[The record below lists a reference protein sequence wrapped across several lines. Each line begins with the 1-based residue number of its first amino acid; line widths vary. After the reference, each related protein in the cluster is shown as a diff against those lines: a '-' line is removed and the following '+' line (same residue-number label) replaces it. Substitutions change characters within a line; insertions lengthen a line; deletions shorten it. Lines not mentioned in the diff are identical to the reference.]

1 MTELQSKLVD
11 VLGWFHD
18 FCQKNGLKYYI
29 IAGTLLGAVRHKG
42 FIPWDDDI
50 DVGMPRPEYERLRAM
65 AKEKQDGRFRFE
77 FPSLDNK
84 EYPYTYGKVYDT
96 TTTFNEKLRKIVKRG
111 IYLDIFP
118 IDGIGDDKE
127 TAIKNYKPIERRI
140 NLNSMISCAFL
151 KRRSLKKNLAIA
163 LGRVIS
169 PLFVSKRKLVKK
181 IDDLCKS
188 RDFESSK
195 IVSNLLGGSG
205 AKGMMPKEY
214 FGEPTPIQFESLTVY
229 GLQQP
234 EKYLSS
240 MYGDYM
246 TLPPEDK
253 RVSLHDAVYCDLNK
267 SYLE

>member
-18 FCQKNGLKYYI
+18 FCQKNRLKYYI

-50 DVGMPRPEYERLRAM
+50 DVGMPRPDYEKLRSM

-96 TTTFNEKLRKIVKRG
+96 TTTFNEKLRKIVRRG

-127 TAIKNYKPIERRI
+127 TAIKNYKSIKWRI

-163 LGRVIS
+163 VGRVIS
-169 PLFVSKRKLVKK
+169 PLFVRKRKLVKK
-181 IDDLCKS
+181 IDDLCK
-188 RDFESSK
+188 RYDFESSK

-214 FGEPTPIQFESLTVY
+214 FGEPTLIQFESLTVY

-253 RVSLHDAVYCDLNK
+253 RVSLHDSVYCDLNK

>member
-11 VLGWFHD
+11 VLSWFHD
-18 FCQKNGLKYYI
+18 FCEKNGFKYYI

-96 TTTFNEKLRKIVKRG
+96 TTTFNEKLRKIVRRG

-127 TAIKNYKPIERRI
+127 TAIKNYKSIKWRI

-163 LGRVIS
+163 VGRVIS
-169 PLFVSKRKLVKK
+169 PLFVRKRKLVKK
-181 IDDLCKS
+181 IDDLCK
-188 RDFESSK
+188 RYDFESSK

-214 FGEPTPIQFESLTVY
+214 FGEPTLIQFESLTVY

-246 TLPPEDK
+246 TLPPEEK
-253 RVSLHDAVYCDLNK
+253 RVSLHDSVYCDLNK